1 MSGRRD
7 SESFWP
13 ASPATPPTPPTGP
26 DGFWIARGIHEAIYD
41 PDWPRHPVHFDD
53 GIHEAIGEDIDAD
66 TNEAARHDA
75 AQPRLPLGVKK
86 RTKTIAVLKR
96 PSAVTVT
103 QTPLSVEKHPAN
115 SIMKRPASSTTS
127 PVASAS
133 PAVSPST
140 LTVPIGDTFKGMLI
154 KMNYSKTNAI
164 GIRLRGGR
172 QLMQVQCTGARAELI
187 DHWAN
192 LCIKKL
198 ESGLAVDDV
207 KDWLHTQKSLVMDV
221 D

>member
-1 MSGRRD
+1 MS
-7 SESFWP
+7 
-13 ASPATPPTPPTGP
+13 
-26 DGFWIARGIHEAIYD
+26 
-41 PDWPRHPVHFDD
+41 
-53 GIHEAIGEDIDAD
+53 
-66 TNEAARHDA
+66 
-75 AQPRLPLGVKK
+75 LGVKK
-86 RTKTIAVLKR
+86 RTKSIAVLKR
-96 PSAVTVT
+96 PSAVTV
-103 QTPLSVEKHPAN
+103 KDPAN
-115 SIMKRPASSTTS
+115 SIMKRPASSTTP

-140 LTVPIGDTFKGMLI
+140 LTVPIGDTFKGMLV
-154 KMNYSKTNAI
+154 KMNYSETNAI

-207 KDWLHTQKSLVMDV
+207 KDWLRTQKSLVMDV